1 MNSKGDYLE
10 DKVESDLLIK
20 LSNSYPKPLMLS
32 SLLLLQFN
40 SITACYDTLIAIGV
54 DLNAC
59 TNNSLQFTLKDF
71 RKKQTLLEAQERNP
85 LDYQADKAI
94 TVTEI
99 KRDN

>member
-1 MNSKGDYLE
+1 
-10 DKVESDLLIK
+10 
-20 LSNSYPKPLMLS
+20 
-32 SLLLLQFN
+32 
-40 SITACYDTLIAIGV
+40 LIAIGV

-71 RKKQTLLEAQERNP
+71 RKKQTLLEAQEINP